1 MDELFQTMADANL
14 VEVYPDKL
22 VEIHSYTKDDI
33 LEFLAPS
40 TIHTE
45 RDIDDRCKVLSDLRD
60 KLCEALCE
68 MFPEYGSR
76 ELINRRVP
84 HTYASDVFV
93 IGNSI
98 RNSMIDK
105 V

>member
-22 VEIHSYTKDDI
+22 VDIHSHTRDDI

-45 RDIDDRCKVLSDLRD
+45 RDIDDRCKVLSDLKRR
-60 KLCEALCE
+60 
-68 MFPEYGSR
+68 GSPPPVGNENIHFCILLYTVLWR
-76 ELINRRVP
+76 LYRRVL
-84 HTYASDVFV
+84 VLL
-93 IGNSI
+93 
-98 RNSMIDK
+98 
-105 V
+105 

>member
-1 MDELFQTMADANL
+1 MDELFQTMADAKL

-22 VEIHSYTKDDI
+22 VEIHSHTRDDI

-60 KLCEALCE
+60 KLCETLCE
-68 MFPEYGSR
+68 IVPEYGSQK
-76 ELINRRVP
+76 LINRRVP

-93 IGNSI
+93 IGNCC
-98 RNSMIDK
+98 